1 MAAKVTIEKMPFCA
15 DLLNADS
22 QFTNGVNGT
31 ELKVVANS
39 YNLPFLPCFK
49 LFIRTRRVPLLN
61 TADISSFTVGSNET
75 EKKRKNAFVNSGCLR
90 FAGVYFELV
99 RRGFR

>member
-1 MAAKVTIEKMPFCA
+1 MQEMLCG
-15 DLLNADS
+15 
-22 QFTNGVNGT
+22 NGVNGT

-61 TADISSFTVGSNET
+61 SADISSFTVGSNET

>member
-1 MAAKVTIEKMPFCA
+1 MRVPSDVVIFESSPFLIHVLHTGMQEMLCG
-15 DLLNADS
+15 
-22 QFTNGVNGT
+22 NGVNGT

-61 TADISSFTVGSNET
+61 SADISSFTVGSNET
-75 EKKRKNAFVNSGCLR
+75 EKKRKMRLSIQVA
-90 FAGVYFELV
+90 
-99 RRGFR
+99 